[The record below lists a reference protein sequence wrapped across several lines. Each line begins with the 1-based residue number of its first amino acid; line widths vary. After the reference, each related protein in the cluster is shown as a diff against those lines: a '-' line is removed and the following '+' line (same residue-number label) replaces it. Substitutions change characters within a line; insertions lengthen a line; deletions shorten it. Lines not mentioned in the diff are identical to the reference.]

1 LKFEFTPLPLK
12 GCGAEHLPCFGNCFI
27 IQIHTALHAGHG
39 LHEAGPVLFRQA
51 LVATEAGEH
60 AHMADV
66 GGCVVLLG
74 RGPAV
79 DDVPDARQPV
89 LGGIGAQQAEGGTQ
103 TVLHGLECA
112 ERGPS
117 P

>member
-1 LKFEFTPLPLK
+1 
-12 GCGAEHLPCFGNCFI
+12 
-27 IQIHTALHAGHG
+27 
-39 LHEAGPVLFRQA
+39 
-51 LVATEAGEH
+51 
-60 AHMADV
+60 MADV

-103 TVLHGLECA
+103 TVLHTFKLTKA
-112 ERGPS
+112 LPQRGSGEGAFALPKCLAPADVQRIVVPNS
-117 P
+117 